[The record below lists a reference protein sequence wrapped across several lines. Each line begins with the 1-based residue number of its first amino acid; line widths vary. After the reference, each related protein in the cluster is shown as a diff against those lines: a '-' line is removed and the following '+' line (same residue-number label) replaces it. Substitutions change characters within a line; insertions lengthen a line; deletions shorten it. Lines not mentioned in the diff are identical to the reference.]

1 MRFCL
6 CFTAKILQTVPR
18 FEKKDMDLVEEGE
31 NFPGSISLNDGM
43 QAPGMT
49 HSVFLSSV

>member
-1 MRFCL
+1 M
-6 CFTAKILQTVPR
+6 
-18 FEKKDMDLVEEGE
+18 EEDE
-31 NFPGSISLNDGM
+31 NFPRSISLNDGI